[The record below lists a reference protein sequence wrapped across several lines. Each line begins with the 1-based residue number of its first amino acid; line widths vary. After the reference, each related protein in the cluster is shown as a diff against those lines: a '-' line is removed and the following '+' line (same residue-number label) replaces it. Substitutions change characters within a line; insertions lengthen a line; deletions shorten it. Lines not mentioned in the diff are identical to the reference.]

1 MVRQDKL
8 RHLPDRFPL
17 ACQWELTCR
26 CNLHCVMCY
35 TDCFNR
41 PERIREELVT
51 SEILRIMDELAEA
64 GTLEL
69 CLTGGEPLARQD
81 FFTLYDHAVRLGFL
95 VTVFTNGTL
104 IREDEADHFAR
115 LPPQRIE
122 ISLHASTPHGF
133 DRVTQCQG
141 SHRRCCQAI
150 ELLRARR
157 IPLVLKT
164 TALTLN
170 RDDILAIKSSVDR
183 WEDARFQL
191 GEDIR
196 PELDGGAGPF
206 RYALSRNELDALHAE
221 DPALHAEACA
231 RSGLDTSP
239 CRSGLHRFH
248 IDAVGRLQLCSG
260 NRRNSYDL
268 RSGSFQKGFFEA
280 LPSFACQWKRP
291 QEPEYLRPSG
301 THPDTVTHA

>member
-41 PERIREELVT
+41 PERIREELGT
-51 SEILRIMDELAEA
+51 EEIFRIMDELADA

-104 IREDEADHFAR
+104 IREDEADHFVK

-122 ISLHASTPHGF
+122 ISLHASTPEGF

-141 SHRRCCQAI
+141 SYRRCLDAI

-170 RDDILAIKSSVDR
+170 RHDILTIKSRVDR
-183 WEDARFQL
+183 FEGTRFQL
-191 GEDIR
+191 GKTSVPSWTEATGRSVMPYPETNWMHCTQRIPRSRGKPVPAPAPTPR
-196 PELDGGAGPF
+196 PAAAVCTASISMRSADC
-206 RYALSRNELDALHAE
+206 N
-221 DPALHAEACA
+221 CA
-231 RSGLDTSP
+231 RATVAVATTCDLD
-239 CRSGLHRFH
+239 RFE
-248 IDAVGRLQLCSG
+248 R
-260 NRRNSYDL
+260 
-268 RSGSFQKGFFEA
+268 GF
-280 LPSFACQWKRP
+280 
-291 QEPEYLRPSG
+291 
-301 THPDTVTHA
+301 